1 MSNPSS
7 DSPRR
12 PGRYE
17 YLGTVRIAR
26 LFRVATRTV
35 CKWIDDGRMAGIR
48 TPGSSRRRVHR
59 EEIERFSREYQMPIH
74 DDSPPAE

>member
-1 MSNPSS
+1 
-7 DSPRR
+7 
-12 PGRYE
+12 
-17 YLGTVRIAR
+17 
-26 LFRVATRTV
+26 
-35 CKWIDDGRMAGIR
+35 MAGIR